1 MMSLK
6 YQMENRREL
15 EEEARK
21 QYLKEKGVVDR

>member
-21 QYLKEKGVVDR
+21 QYLKEKSVVDR